1 MSRDKWESCWVAR
14 DQLSR
19 TLFSVDE
26 TTMAATVGKYFL
38 DRVGVA
44 EVTSR
49 NLRTCDVIR
58 KIS

>member
-1 MSRDKWESCWVAR
+1 MAR

-44 EVTSR
+44 KVTSR

-58 KIS
+58 KIR

>member
-1 MSRDKWESCWVAR
+1 MAR

-58 KIS
+58 KIR